1 MVYKK
6 NSKKGKSVPSAHFTK
21 LVKKVVQ
28 KEAEKKYS
36 ENQIASIAFDALP
49 AAADICQALD
59 VTMNVDITQGS
70 NSEQRIGDRIKLV
83 SMDFRAVFVPTV
95 ATTGAVRMIIGQV
108 LDQSDPGVP
117 TMPYSSVLTGLTGAA
132 DFSCIT
138 AAYDH
143 EPLVS
148 HRVLSDEVITWDA
161 TNAAA
166 PRLIAHHFSNLP
178 LRNRN
183 YEGNLTTATGN
194 FYYLFLSA
202 NGVAASLLRP
212 YCKIT
217 YTDI

>member
-6 NSKKGKSVPSAHFTK
+6 NLKKSKSVPSAHFSK

-28 KEAEKKYS
+28 KVAEKKYKES
-36 ENQIASIAFDALP
+36 FQASIAFDALP
-49 AAADICQALD
+49 VSTDICTSLEATMGLD
-59 VTMNVDITQGS
+59 ISQGTTS
-70 NSEQRIGDRIKLV
+70 STRIGDRIKLV

-95 ATTGAVRMIIGQV
+95 ATTGAVRLIIGQV
-108 LDQSDPGVP
+108 LDQSDTTL
-117 TMPYSSVLTGLTGAA
+117 TMPYSSVLSGLTGAA
-132 DFSCIT
+132 DYSCIT

-166 PRLIAHHFSNLP
+166 PRMIAHHFSNLP
-178 LRNRN
+178 LRNKN
-183 YEGNLTTATGN
+183 YEGNLATSTGN
-194 FYYLFLSA
+194 FYYMFLSA